1 MVRCNNIVEGDC
13 FFFFFLLHT
22 CTHISCEMKEKVET
36 QSQDEHM
43 FSSSSISHH
52 TMAHILIYLRA
63 KFKQ

>member
-1 MVRCNNIVEGDC
+1 MIRCNNIVEGDC
-13 FFFFFLLHT
+13 FSSCLLHT
-22 CTHISCEMKEKVET
+22 CTYISCEMKEKVET